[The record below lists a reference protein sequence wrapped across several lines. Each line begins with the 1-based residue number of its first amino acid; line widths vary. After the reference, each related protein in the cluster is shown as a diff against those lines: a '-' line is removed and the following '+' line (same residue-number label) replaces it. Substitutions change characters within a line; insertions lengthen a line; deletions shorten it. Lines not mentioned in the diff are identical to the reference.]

1 MTPACKSFW
10 QSTACYRAYSSGH
23 HNTQSKKSIQY
34 VIRFATIYKW
44 FNLKESK
51 QVFWI
56 PSHCFWGI
64 KIIFQV
70 EVIAYLYHLCFEL
83 PSTGNCTYP
92 WQRHI
97 CKCDKLK
104 CMSGFWRGGLLLQKN
119 ISPMSLHYQSLW
131 KLEITGNQILS
142 FSISFSVLVALL
154 TQTLKSFYWEHASE
168 LWKLQNIQV
177 KAQYYMSNFLREKYL
192 L

>member
-1 MTPACKSFW
+1 MTLACKSSW
-10 QSTACYRAYSSGH
+10 QRTAYSSGN

-34 VIRFATIYKW
+34 VICFATIYKW
-44 FNLKESK
+44 FNLKEN
-51 QVFWI
+51 QQIFWI
-56 PSHCFWGI
+56 LFHCSRGI

-104 CMSGFWRGGLLLQKN
+104 YMSGFWRGGLLLLEN
-119 ISPMSLHYQSLW
+119 ISPMSLHYRSLW
-131 KLEITGNQILS
+131 KLEITVNQLLS
-142 FSISFSVLVALL
+142 FRISLS
-154 TQTLKSFYWEHASE
+154 
-168 LWKLQNIQV
+168 
-177 KAQYYMSNFLREKYL
+177 
-192 L
+192 